1 MYLSLSSLIAL
12 MLGRLGMSVD
22 MAIHCYGHLTG
33 EVFSVHKQTG
43 RDGKFKASRLEKVIK
58 DIVKTK
64 TGQED
69 ECMLGT
75 PPDGSGCKT

>member
-1 MYLSLSSLIAL
+1 

-58 DIVKTK
+58 DIVEAKI
-64 TGQED
+64 
-69 ECMLGT
+69 LR
-75 PPDGSGCKT
+75 